1 MEKTK
6 EEINETKVEE
16 TAAPTE
22 KKKGLNVKLLL
33 FGIPIFIVQVIVIYF
48 ITANILLNKLQAN
61 HSPAVS
67 THVET
72 HKEAEPVK
80 TNSQEL
86 GKFVYMIEEIVIN
99 PAKTDGKRYLLSS
112 LGFDVSTEQEHQ
124 ELKAKEVLLKDAVVS
139 IMSSKEMSQLGNI
152 AYRDTLRREIVKRI
166 STMMPKVK
174 INTIYFSKYILQ

>member
-6 EEINETKVEE
+6 EEINETKAEE
-16 TAAPTE
+16 TAAPIE

-33 FGIPIFIVQVIVIYF
+33 FGIPIFIVQAIVIYF

-61 HSPAVS
+61 HSSAAS

-72 HKEAEPVK
+72 PKEAEPVK

-152 AYRDTLRREIVKRI
+152 AYRDTLRMEIVKRI